1 MTSLRLPSLR
11 VRITVTTTVIVLAVL
26 ACGAVSFL
34 ALFRHTLITGQSKS
48 ADIQA
53 AQIAADAQHRLEN
66 AADPVLLPV
75 SEVDDVIIQ
84 LQQDGRVIATS
95 EGDSAGPALPVPGAE
110 RFFVGEDSYV
120 VQSAPVPVASGAVQ
134 SVVVARS
141 LEDADSAVRSAA
153 LLLAAAVPTVSAF
166 VAALMW
172 AVVGRSL
179 RPVERIRLDAESIG
193 ADLSRRVDPPAGK
206 DEVARL
212 AATMNRMLD
221 RLESSH
227 RAQQRFVSDASHELR
242 SPVAAIRQ
250 HAQVALHHP
259 GATDLASLAGVVES
273 EAARLHDLVDDLL
286 LLARLGEGPG
296 YDRSEVDLDDIVLA
310 EATRLRQLGVTVDIA
325 AVGPARVLA
334 DEGLLARAVRNATD
348 NARRHARSRI
358 DFTLRCANGQVV
370 LWVDDDGDGVPE
382 SDRDRLF
389 RRFERSDDNRSRAH
403 GGAGLGLAIIAEA
416 ARHTGGSARLSSSP
430 RGGARLE
437 INLPEHTG
445 DCGYC
450 RTPAS

>member
-1 MTSLRLPSLR
+1 MPDLELPSLR
-11 VRITVTTTVIVLAVL
+11 VRITVTTTAVVLAVL
-26 ACGAVSFL
+26 AVGAVSFL
-34 ALFRHTLITGQSKS
+34 MLFRHTLVAAHSKA

-53 AQIAADAQHRLEN
+53 AQIAADAQHRLRDT
-66 AADPVLLPV
+66 ADTVLLPV
-75 SEVDDVIIQ
+75 SEVDDVIVQ
-84 LQQDGRVIATS
+84 LQQDGRVITAA
-95 EGDSAGPALPVPGAE
+95 EGDSADGPVLPVPSAE
-110 RFFVGEDSYV
+110 RFPLDGVDYV
-120 VQSAPVPVASGAVQ
+120 VHSAPITPASGAVQ

-141 LEDADSAVRSAA
+141 LEDADGAVRSAA
-153 LLLAAAVPTVSAF
+153 LLLAVAVPAISAF

-179 RPVERIRLDAESIG
+179 RPVERIRLDVESLG
-193 ADLSRRVDPPAGK
+193 EDLSRRVDPPAGN

-212 AATMNRMLD
+212 AATMNRMLG
-221 RLESSH
+221 RLEAAH

-259 GATDLASLAGVVES
+259 GATDLASLAEVVDS

-286 LLARLGEGPG
+286 LLARLDEGTG
-296 YDRSEVDLDDIVLA
+296 RNCGEVDLDDIVLA
-310 EATRLRQLGVTVDIA
+310 EAGRLRQLGVTTDTA

-334 DEGLLARAVRNATD
+334 DERLLARAVRNATD
-348 NARRHARSRI
+348 NARRHARSRV
-358 DFTLRCANGQVV
+358 DFTLRCAGGQVV

-382 SDRDRLF
+382 HDRDRLF
-389 RRFERSDDNRSRAH
+389 RRFERRDDNRSRTH

-416 ARHTGGSARLSSSP
+416 VRNAAGTARLSTSP

-437 INLPEHTG
+437 INLPEHA
-445 DCGYC
+445 DH
-450 RTPAS
+450 

>member
-1 MTSLRLPSLR
+1 MSSLRLPSLR
-11 VRITVTTTVIVLAVL
+11 VRITVTTTAIVLAVL

-34 ALFRHTLITGQSKS
+34 ALFRHTLITGQSNA

-53 AQIAADAQHRLEN
+53 AQIAADAQHRREN
-66 AADPVLLPV
+66 AAGPVLLPV

-84 LQQDGRVIATS
+84 LQQDGRVIATA
-95 EGDSAGPALPVPGAE
+95 EGDSAGGPTLPVPFAE
-110 RFFVGEDSYV
+110 RFSIGGDSYV
-120 VQSAPVPVASGAVQ
+120 VQSAPITGESGAVQ

-259 GATDLASLAGVVES
+259 EATDLASLAGVIDS
-273 EAARLHDLVDDLL
+273 EAARLHELVDDLL

-296 YDRSEVDLDDIVLA
+296 HNRGEVDLDDIVLA
-310 EATRLRQLGVTVDIA
+310 EASRLRQLGVTVDIA

-334 DEGLLARAVRNATD
+334 DEGLLARVVRNATD
-348 NARRHARSRI
+348 NARRHTRSRI
-358 DFTLRCANGQVV
+358 DFTLRCENEQVV
-370 LWVDDDGDGVPE
+370 LWVDDDGDGVPDA
-382 SDRDRLF
+382 DRERLF

-430 RGGARLE
+430 YGGARLE
-437 INLPEHTG
+437 ITLPEHTH
-445 DCGYC
+445 D
-450 RTPAS
+450 

>member
-1 MTSLRLPSLR
+1 MSSLRLPSLR
-11 VRITVTTTVIVLAVL
+11 VRITVTTTATVLAVL
-26 ACGAVSFL
+26 AGGAVTFL
-34 ALFRHTLITGQSKS
+34 ALFRHTLVTAQSK
-48 ADIQA
+48 AAGIQA
-53 AQIAADAQHRLEN
+53 AQIATDAQHRLEN
-66 AADPVLLPV
+66 AAGPILLPV

-95 EGDSAGPALPVPGAE
+95 EGDSGGGPTLPVPFAE
-110 RFFVGEDSYV
+110 RFSLGGDSYV
-120 VQSAPVPVASGAVQ
+120 VQSAPITVESGPVQ

-141 LEDADSAVRSAA
+141 LEDADSAVRSAG

-166 VAALMW
+166 VAVLMW

-179 RPVERIRLDAESIG
+179 RPVEHIRLDAESIG

-259 GATDLASLAGVVES
+259 AATDLASLAGIVDS
-273 EAARLHDLVDDLL
+273 EAARLHALVDDLL

-296 YDRSEVDLDDIVLA
+296 NNRGEVDLDDIVLA
-310 EATRLRQLGVTVDIA
+310 EASRLRQLGVTVDIA
-325 AVGPARVLA
+325 AVGPARVFA

-348 NARRHARSRI
+348 NARRHARSHV
-358 DFTLRCANGQVV
+358 DFTLRCKNGQVV

-382 SDRDRLF
+382 PDRDRLF
-389 RRFERSDDNRSRAH
+389 RRFERSDDNRSRTH

-430 RGGARLE
+430 HGGARLE
-437 INLPEHTG
+437 INLPEYTN
-445 DCGYC
+445 D
-450 RTPAS
+450 